1 MKRSEAGRPDDDFRE
16 DVSLPGILRLGS
28 GIVVLVV
35 LAGYSLIH
43 ALDSGEPPPRV
54 IGGGTIARAAAVL
67 KSQQPVYIGGKAF
80 YPAPPVEQE
89 PVVYFACDQ
98 EDARIARVYDP
109 PPSGRA
115 VILRIDQSI
124 DQMRAI
130 YEGTDS
136 QFPATTRI
144 VTTPCMQALIDHGA
158 FP

>member
-1 MKRSEAGRPDDDFRE
+1 MKRSEAGEPDDDSRE
-16 DVSLPGILRLGS
+16 EVSLSGILRLGS
-28 GIVVLVV
+28 GIAVLVV

-43 ALDSGEPPPRV
+43 ALGTGEPAPRV

-80 YPAPPVEQE
+80 YPALPVEAQL
-89 PVVYFACDQ
+89 VVHFACDQ
-98 EDARIARVYDP
+98 EDARIARIYDP

-115 VILRIDQSI
+115 IILRIDQSA
-124 DQMRAI
+124 DQMHAI
-130 YEGTDS
+130 YEGTDP
-136 QFPATTRI
+136 QFPSTTRV